1 MTGNKPKLLIVED
14 DEWIL
19 KIFSKVF
26 EKNFEINLAPTIQA
40 FYSSIENKIFD
51 GFIVDL
57 SLRGEKNGV
66 QLIEELR
73 QMDKYFKTPIV
84 VVTANALRK
93 DRESC
98 LKAGA
103 TKFITKPVDNNV
115 LLQEVLELYPGLGGK

>member
-1 MTGNKPKLLIVED
+1 MDSKPKLLIIED

-19 KIFSKVF
+19 KIFSKVL
-26 EKNFEINLAPTIQA
+26 EKNFEINVAQTIQA
-40 FYSSIENKIFD
+40 FYFSIKSNTYD

-57 SLRGEKNGV
+57 SLRGEKNGL

-73 QMDKYFKTPIV
+73 QMENYFKVPIV
-84 VVTANALRK
+84 VVTANALKR
-93 DRESC
+93 DRDNS

-115 LLQEVLELYPGLGGK
+115 LLQELMDLFPNAGNK